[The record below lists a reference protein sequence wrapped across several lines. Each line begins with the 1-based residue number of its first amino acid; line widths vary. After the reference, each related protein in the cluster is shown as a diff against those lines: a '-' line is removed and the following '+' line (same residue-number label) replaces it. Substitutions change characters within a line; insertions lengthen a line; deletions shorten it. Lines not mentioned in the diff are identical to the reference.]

1 MSKNEVGYPAVR
13 LDKWLWAAR
22 FFKTRQLA
30 VDAIAAGRVEVNGDR
45 VKPARTIKP
54 GDQLLLR
61 KPPVEYRLVV
71 SAVAEKRGSAT
82 IARALFVESSESIAA
97 RERLVAELREMPP
110 PLFRGRPTKKDR
122 RTIEQWQRNAEKFN
136 ETDG

>member
-82 IARALFVESSESIAA
+82 IARALFVESSESIAV

>member
-1 MSKNEVGYPAVR
+1 MSKSEVGQSAVR

-45 VKPARTIKP
+45 VKPAKTIKP

-71 SAVAEKRGSAT
+71 NAVAEKRGSAT
-82 IARALFVESSESIAA
+82 IARALFEESSESIAA

-136 ETDG
+136 DVDG

>member
-45 VKPARTIKP
+45 VKPAKTIKP

-71 SAVAEKRGSAT
+71 NAVAEKRGSAT
-82 IARALFVESSESIAA
+82 IARALFEESSESIAA

-136 ETDG
+136 DVDG

>member
-82 IARALFVESSESIAA
+82 IARALFEESSESIAA

>member
-1 MSKNEVGYPAVR
+1 MSKSEVGYPAVR

-45 VKPARTIKP
+45 VKPAKTIKP

-71 SAVAEKRGSAT
+71 SAVAEKRGSAA
-82 IARALFVESSESIAA
+82 IARALFEESSESIAA

-122 RTIEQWQRNAEKFN
+122 RTIEQWQRNAEKYN
-136 ETDG
+136 EADG

>member
-45 VKPARTIKP
+45 VKPAKTIKP

-71 SAVAEKRGSAT
+71 NAVAEKRGSAT

-136 ETDG
+136 EADG

>member
-1 MSKNEVGYPAVR
+1 MSKSEVGQSAVR

-45 VKPARTIKP
+45 VKPAKTIKP

-82 IARALFVESSESIAA
+82 IARALFEESSESIAA

-136 ETDG
+136 EADG

>member
-97 RERLVAELREMPP
+97 RERLDAELREMPP

-136 ETDG
+136 EADG

>member
-122 RTIEQWQRNAEKFN
+122 RTMEQWQRNAEKFN
-136 ETDG
+136 EADG

>member
-136 ETDG
+136 EADG

>member
-1 MSKNEVGYPAVR
+1 MRKNEVGYPAVR

-71 SAVAEKRGSAT
+71 SAVAEKRGSAM

-136 ETDG
+136 EADG

>member
-82 IARALFVESSESIAA
+82 IARALFEESSESIAA

-136 ETDG
+136 EADG